1 MCVLLILPGNRP
13 TCVGTSQQF
22 FSPKDPFSMTLR
34 IISGEFR
41 RRLLQT
47 PQGQTTRPYTDRVR
61 QMVFDRIS
69 ELVPDAH
76 VADVFSGVGTMG
88 LEALS
93 RGASSCVFFEGD
105 PKVHEALSHN
115 VRAIVTNRQTL
126 CWKTNIH
133 RTSFCPTGVDN
144 CLPYDLVF
152 FDPPYDQC
160 PLLLAGEVLYKA
172 LGRLAKPRATSENAV
187 VILRTPEH
195 FVFSGAPGWR
205 IDDHWPISTM
215 NLWIL
220 RKSGNQS
227 AGTSEHSDSPSTDDS
242 GPAIDPS
249 EEPAETGED
258 CPDAPGSQTL
268 DHDEPV

>member
-1 MCVLLILPGNRP
+1 MP
-13 TCVGTSQQF
+13 
-22 FSPKDPFSMTLR
+22 LR

-47 PQGQTTRPYTDRVR
+47 PHGQTTRPYTDRVR

-69 ELVPDAH
+69 ELVPDAR

-93 RGASSCVFFEGD
+93 RGSQSCVFIEGD
-105 PKVHEALSHN
+105 AKVHEALSYN
-115 VRAIVTNRQTL
+115 VRAIVTDRQTL

-133 RTSFCPTGVDN
+133 RTSFCPSGADG

-160 PLLLAGEVLYKA
+160 PLLLPGEVLYKA

-187 VILRTPEH
+187 VILRTSEH
-195 FVFSGAPGWR
+195 FLFSGAPGWR

-220 RKSGNQS
+220 RKSGNE
-227 AGTSEHSDSPSTDDS
+227 SETTTEDSFTPLLIDS
-242 GPAIDPS
+242 GDVHP
-249 EEPAETGED
+249 
-258 CPDAPGSQTL
+258 
-268 DHDEPV
+268 